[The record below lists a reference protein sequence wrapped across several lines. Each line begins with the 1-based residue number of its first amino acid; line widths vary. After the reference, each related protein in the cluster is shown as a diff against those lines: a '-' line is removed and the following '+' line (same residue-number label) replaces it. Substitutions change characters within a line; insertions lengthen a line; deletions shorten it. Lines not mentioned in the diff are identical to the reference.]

1 MKLCNDHETGKPE
14 KPKLKTGKPD
24 SGKPEN
30 RKTGKPETGKLKNRK
45 MNFMTYFLSF
55 MSV

>member
-1 MKLCNDHETGKPE
+1 MISCNDHETGKPG

-30 RKTGKPETGKLKNRK
+30 RKPGN
-45 MNFMTYFLSF
+45 
-55 MSV
+55 